1 MEINKRNIWLVIP
14 CYNEEEVLHETAAR
28 LYEIMGNLIEMKK
41 ISSDSKIVMVNDGS
55 SDETWTIINELHH
68 HNSMFCGISLS
79 RNCGHQNA
87 LLAGLMSAKNY
98 ADAAISLDADL
109 QDDINVIEQF
119 VDQFN
124 EGKDIVYGVRSSRK
138 KDTLFK
144 RISAEGFYK
153 IMRGLGVDLVFN
165 HADYRLMSK
174 RALEELSNYK
184 ETNLFLRGIIPQI
197 GFPSATVEYERNARF
212 AGISKYPLKKMLSFA
227 FDGITSFS
235 IKPIRMVLNIGIIV
249 FVTSIVVLLYSL
261 IAKLTGN
268 TVSGWTSI
276 VGSIWFLG
284 GIQLLSLGVV
294 GEYIGKIYSEVKH
307 RPHYIV
313 DQILMDEEEM

>member
-41 ISSDSKIVMVNDGS
+41 ISPDSKIVMVNDGS

-144 RISAEGFYK
+144 RISAEGF
-153 IMRGLGVDLVFN
+153 
-165 HADYRLMSK
+165 
-174 RALEELSNYK
+174 
-184 ETNLFLRGIIPQI
+184 
-197 GFPSATVEYERNARF
+197 
-212 AGISKYPLKKMLSFA
+212 
-227 FDGITSFS
+227 
-235 IKPIRMVLNIGIIV
+235 
-249 FVTSIVVLLYSL
+249 
-261 IAKLTGN
+261 
-268 TVSGWTSI
+268 
-276 VGSIWFLG
+276 
-284 GIQLLSLGVV
+284 
-294 GEYIGKIYSEVKH
+294 
-307 RPHYIV
+307 
-313 DQILMDEEEM
+313 

>member
-41 ISSDSKIVMVNDGS
+41 ISPDSKIVMVNDGS

-313 DQILMDEEEM
+313 DQILID